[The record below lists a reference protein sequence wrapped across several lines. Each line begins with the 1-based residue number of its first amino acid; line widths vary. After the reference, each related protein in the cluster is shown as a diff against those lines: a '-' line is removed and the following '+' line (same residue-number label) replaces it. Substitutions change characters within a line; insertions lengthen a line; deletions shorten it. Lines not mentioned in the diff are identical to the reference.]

1 MGVNGI
7 GGVFWRAD
15 NPTGVRQWYADVLG
29 VVDLPEG
36 VWHQDAGPTV
46 LAAFERDTD
55 YFGPDQQ
62 FMVNFRVTGLAALL
76 EQLRAHGVTILR
88 EDHADGIGAF
98 AWVTD
103 PEGTRVELWEPDSAE

>member
-15 NPTGVRQWYADVLG
+15 NPASVRQWYADMLG
-29 VVDLPEG
+29 VVDLPDG
-36 VWHQDAGPTV
+36 VWRQDAGPTV
-46 LAAFERDTD
+46 LAAFDRDTE

-62 FMVNFRVTGLAALL
+62 FMVNFRVADLAALL
-76 EQLRAHGVTILR
+76 EHLRAHGVDILR
-88 EDHADGIGAF
+88 EEHGEGIGDF

-103 PEGTRVELWEPDSAE
+103 PEGTRVELWEPTPEH